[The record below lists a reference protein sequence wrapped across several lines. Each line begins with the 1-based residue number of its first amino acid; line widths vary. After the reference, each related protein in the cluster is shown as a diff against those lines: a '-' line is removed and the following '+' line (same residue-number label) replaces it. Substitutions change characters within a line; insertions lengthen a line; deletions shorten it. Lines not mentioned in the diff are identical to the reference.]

1 MAAQISRREA
11 RIKRH
16 MRLRKRVSGN
26 AERPRLSVFKSLRHI
41 YAQIIDDTAGRT
53 LLSASTLEPEIR
65 EKLGKN
71 TGNITGAKVVGE
83 IIAER
88 ALAKGITKV
97 VFDRGG
103 HLYHGRVA
111 ALAEAAREK
120 GLDF

>member
-1 MAAQISRREA
+1 MSAQTSRSEA
-11 RIKRH
+11 RIRRH
-16 MRLRKRVSGN
+16 MRLRKRVTGT

-41 YAQIIDDTAGRT
+41 YAQIIDDTAGKT

-65 EKLGKN
+65 EKVGKDS
-71 TGNITGAKVVGE
+71 GNIAGAKVVGE

-88 ALAKGITKV
+88 ALAKGIKKV

>member
-1 MAAQISRREA
+1 MSAQISRKEA
-11 RIKRH
+11 RTKRH
-16 MRLRKRVSGN
+16 LRLRKKVTGT
-26 AERPRLSVFKSLRHI
+26 AERPRLSVFKSLHHI
-41 YAQIIDDTAGRT
+41 YAQIIDDTAGKT
-53 LLSASTLEPEIR
+53 LLSASTLEPAIR
-65 EKLGKN
+65 EKVGKDS
-71 TGNITGAKVVGE
+71 GNVAGAKVVGE

-88 ALAKGITKV
+88 ALAKGIKKV

>member
-1 MAAQISRREA
+1 MSAQISRKEA
-11 RIKRH
+11 RTKRH
-16 MRLRKRVSGN
+16 LRLRKKVTGT
-26 AERPRLSVFKSLRHI
+26 AERPRLSVFKSLHHI
-41 YAQIIDDTAGRT
+41 YVQIIDDTAGKT
-53 LLSASTLEPEIR
+53 LLSASTLEPAIR
-65 EKLGKN
+65 EKVGKDS
-71 TGNITGAKVVGE
+71 GNVAGAKVVGE

-88 ALAKGITKV
+88 ALAKGIKKV

>member
-1 MAAQISRREA
+1 MSAQTSRSEA

-16 MRLRKRVSGN
+16 LRLRKKVSGT

-41 YAQIIDDTAGRT
+41 YAQIIDDTAGKT

-65 EKLGKN
+65 KKVGKDS
-71 TGNITGAKVVGE
+71 GNIAGAKLVGE

-88 ALAKGITKV
+88 ALANGIKQV

>member
-1 MAAQISRREA
+1 MSAQISRKEA
-11 RIKRH
+11 RAKRH
-16 MRLRKRVSGN
+16 LRLRKKVTGT
-26 AERPRLSVFKSLRHI
+26 AERPRLSVYKSLRHI
-41 YAQIIDDTAGRT
+41 YAQIIDDTAGKT
-53 LLSASTLEPEIR
+53 LLSASTLEPAIR
-65 EKLGKN
+65 EKVGKDSGN
-71 TGNITGAKVVGE
+71 TAGAKIVGE

-88 ALAKGITKV
+88 ALAKGIKKV

>member
-1 MAAQISRREA
+1 MPVQTSRREA
-11 RIKRH
+11 RVKRH
-16 MRLRKRVSGN
+16 LRLRKKVTGS

-41 YAQIIDDTAGRT
+41 YAQIIDDTAGKT
-53 LLSASTLEPEIR
+53 LLSASTLEPEVR
-65 EKLGKN
+65 KKVKK
-71 TGNITGAKVVGE
+71 TSGNIAGAKVVGE

-88 ALAKGITKV
+88 ALAKGIKKV